1 MTQQPYTPEQT
12 QLVVN
17 EYKLGRSPQE
27 IAQQLNRSERSVI
40 AKLSR
45 EGVYQAQPKT
55 EPRLRKLDLVAQIA
69 ALLGQPGENF
79 DSLEKCSRDQL
90 VLLLTQLEARVAS

>member
-12 QLVVN
+12 QLVVD
-17 EYKLGRSPQE
+17 EYKLGKTPKE
-27 IAQQLNRSERSVI
+27 IADQLNRSERSVI

-45 EGVYQAQPKT
+45 EGVYESKPKL
-55 EPRLRKLDLVAQIA
+55 EPRLRKVDLVAQIA
-69 ALLGQPGENF
+69 AQLGQSGENF

-90 VLLLTQLEARVAS
+90 VLLLNCLQQR